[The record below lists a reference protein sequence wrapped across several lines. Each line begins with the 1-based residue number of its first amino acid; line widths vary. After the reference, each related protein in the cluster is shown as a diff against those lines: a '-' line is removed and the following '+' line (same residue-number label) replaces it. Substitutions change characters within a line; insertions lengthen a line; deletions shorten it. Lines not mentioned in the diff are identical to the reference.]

1 MSITLPRPC
10 ADALR
15 RLNDAGYEAYVV
27 GGCVRD
33 ALLGK
38 QPLDW
43 DICTSARPDEML
55 SVFKGEKIIPTGIQH
70 GTLTVLMK
78 GMPLEITTYR
88 IDGDYADHRRPEN
101 VAYTRDLAEDLARR
115 DFTVNAM
122 AWHPGE
128 GLIDLYG
135 GQADLERRIM
145 RAVGDPL
152 LRFEEDGLRLMRL
165 VRFATVLVFDY
176 DPATAAAAKASAHLL
191 KHISKERIQV
201 ELNKM
206 LLAPFVGKGLFDL
219 REFGLLSEVVPLLC
233 PSVDFDQQTNRH
245 FLDVYEHTALAT
257 GLVEADLIL
266 RLTMFL
272 HDIGKPFT
280 WQEGADGEDAFPAHE
295 AIGAQLADRMLR
307 RLKYDNATR
316 REVVRLV
323 AHHNDLLLPDRKL
336 LRRRLS
342 ELGADTLKRL
352 IAVKV
357 ADINAHNIH
366 NERTEVS
373 LLFAEMEAIVDDILA
388 AGEPYRIC
396 DLALDGRDL
405 LALGYRGKAIGESLA
420 ALLDLV
426 VADPAENTRENLL
439 TALNSI

>member
-10 ADALR
+10 ADALH

-295 AIGAQLADRMLR
+295 TIGAQLADRMLR

-366 NERTEVS
+366 NERAEVS

>member
-176 DPATAAAAKASAHLL
+176 DSATAAAAKASAHLL

-366 NERTEVS
+366 NERAEVS

-388 AGEPYRIC
+388 TGEPYRIC

-405 LALGYRGKAIGESLA
+405 LALGYRGKAIGDTLS

-439 TALNSI
+439 TALNSV